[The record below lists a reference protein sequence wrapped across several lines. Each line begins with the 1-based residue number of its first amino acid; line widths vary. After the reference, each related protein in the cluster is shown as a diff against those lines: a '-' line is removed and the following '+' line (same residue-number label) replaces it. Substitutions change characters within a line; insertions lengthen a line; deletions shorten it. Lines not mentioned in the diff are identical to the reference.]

1 MPTIKGVAYFTNKLF
16 TPKRMKDAGGN
27 ETGDPSYGLE
37 LLIPPGDPQ
46 INTLQQLVDEAKA
59 NTFPSGFPANASC
72 CFLPYDTK
80 YSGKDYY
87 DPRFT
92 GWHVLSTSAKEDDK
106 PAVVYQDHSP
116 VVDPGDVCSGTLI
129 WMNVGIS
136 GFTKGKGGVGGW
148 LNGVMTTKELCEH
161 GRLDGKPSVDQMFA
175 GVGDA
180 PAAAPQAPTTP
191 APQASTAPVAAPPVA
206 PAPAAPTPPVPPAA
220 PPAAPQYQMT
230 AAANGATREQMH
242 AAGWT
247 DETLIAHGMM
257 LPPNGVT
264 PSFA

>member
-1 MPTIKGVAYFTNKLF
+1 MPTIKGILSFPTLF
-16 TPKRMKDAGGN
+16 QPKPVKDAQGN
-27 ETGDPSYGLE
+27 PTGDAKFSAT
-37 LLIPPGDPQ
+37 LLLPPTDPQ
-46 INTLQQLVDEAKA
+46 LAALQAEVEQAKA
-59 NTFPSGFPANASC
+59 NTFPSGFPAKGDLC
-72 CFLPYDTK
+72 LVPYDTK
-80 YSGKDYY
+80 YAGKDYY

-92 GWHVLSTSAKEDDK
+92 GWYVFSCTAKADDK
-106 PAVVYQDHSP
+106 PAVVDMQHQP
-116 VVDPGDVCSGTLI
+116 IVDSSVVCSGAVVWL
-129 WMNVGIS
+129 NAGIS
-136 GFTKGKGGVGGW
+136 GYTKGTGGVGGW
-148 LNGVMTTKELCEH
+148 LNGIMATGELSEY

-180 PAAAPQAPTTP
+180 PAAAPQAPVTP
-191 APQASTAPVAAPPVA
+191 APQAPVAATPP
-206 PAPAAPTPPVPPAA
+206 PTAPAAPTPPVPPAA

-257 LPPNGVT
+257 LPPGGVQ